1 MIDPSQEMTDALRE
15 QWEWLRVT
23 LSSIGD
29 AVITT
34 DTHGCVTFLNPVA
47 QALTGW
53 TQEEAA
59 GKSLNLVF
67 KIINEENR
75 LPVEDPA
82 AKALREGVVVDLAKH
97 TLLIAKDGTERP
109 VEDSAAPIRNAKGNV
124 SGAVLVFRDATER
137 RRQEQHVQDALTYA
151 DNIIATM
158 REPFLVLDEGLRV
171 KTANRSFYRTF
182 HVSQEETEGCLIYDL
197 GAGQWDNPSLR
208 NLLDEVLAGRH
219 AVSDCHVEHDFP
231 EIGKRIMLL
240 NARHFESINSQS
252 GLILLAIEDITERR
266 KAEIAVQTSEV
277 QYRRLFQN
285 AQDGILV
292 LDAITLEIIDA
303 NRFITELLGYSRDE
317 LLGKE
322 LWEIGFFGDKLASQT
337 VYQELQE
344 RGYVRYEHLPLE
356 TKNGESAEV
365 EFISNLYLVDDRA
378 VAQCNI
384 RDISERS
391 RLERKL
397 QEQAD
402 ALADLQRRKDEFLAM
417 LSHELRNPLAPIS
430 NAVHLLRLQQD
441 EDPVQQQARA
451 IIERQVIQLTRLVDD
466 LMDVSRITTGRIQ
479 LRHAAI
485 TMNDVVE
492 HAVETARPLVD
503 QRKHELRVALSP
515 QPIWLNADAARL
527 EQVIVNLLTN
537 AAKYTDEGGQIW
549 LTVLR
554 EGGDCVI
561 RLRDTGVG
569 ITPELLPRIFD
580 LFTQAEPS
588 LDRSRG
594 GLGIGLALVQR
605 LVEMHGGR
613 IDVRS
618 VLGQGSEFTVRLPA
632 VLSPAPSRPS
642 VRTEMA
648 KPASHV
654 LRVLVV
660 DDNVD
665 TAESLVLLVKLL
677 GHNVRMAHDGLVAL
691 QSAIDYQ
698 PNVVLLDIGLPGL
711 TGYEVASRIREQA
724 TLNGVLLVAVTGY
737 GQESDRQLAL
747 QAGFDHHLVKPID
760 FEKVRQILAGASAD
774 DLMGEPHVLS

>member
-1 MIDPSQEMTDALRE
+1 MIDRTQEIAEALRE
-15 QWEWLRVT
+15 QREWLRVT

-34 DTHGCVTFLNPVA
+34 DIYGKVTFLNPVA
-47 QALTGW
+47 QSLTGW
-53 TQEEAA
+53 TEEDAV
-59 GKSLNLVF
+59 GKSLDIVF
-67 KIINEENR
+67 KIVDEETR
-75 LPVEDPA
+75 LPVDDPA

-109 VEDSAAPIRNAKGNV
+109 VADRAAPIRNGKGNV
-124 SGAVLVFRDATER
+124 AGAVLVFRDATES

-158 REPFLVLDEGLRV
+158 REPFLVLDEDLRV
-171 KTANRSFYRTF
+171 KTANRSFYQTF

-197 GAGQWDNPSLR
+197 GAGQWNNPDLR
-208 NLLDEVLAGRH
+208 TLLDEVLAGRH

-240 NARHFESINSQS
+240 NARHFESIKSQS
-252 GLILLAIEDITERR
+252 GLILLAIEDITVRR

-322 LWEIGFFGDKLASQT
+322 LWEIGFFGDKQASQA

-365 EFISNLYLVDDRA
+365 EFISNLYLVDDLA
-378 VAQCNI
+378 VVQCNI

-391 RLERKL
+391 RMERKL
-397 QEQAD
+397 QEQAE

-441 EDPVQQQARA
+441 EDSIQQRARA
-451 IIERQVIQLTRLVDD
+451 IIERQVTQLTRLVDD
-466 LMDVSRITTGRIQ
+466 LMDVSRITTGRIL
-479 LRHAAI
+479 LRNERI
-485 TMNDVVE
+485 TINDVVE
-492 HAVETARPLVD
+492 HAVETTRPLVE
-503 QRKHELRVALSP
+503 QRKHELNVSLSP
-515 QPIWLNADAARL
+515 LPIWLDADAARL

-537 AAKYTDEGGQIW
+537 AAKYTDEGGHIW

-554 EGGDCVI
+554 EGDECVM

-580 LFTQAEPS
+580 LFTQAERS

-613 IDVRS
+613 VDVHS
-618 VLGQGSEFTVRLPA
+618 ALTEGSEFVVRLPT
-632 VLSPAPSRPS
+632 VPSPASPSSSIRPETVKS
-642 VRTEMA
+642 DGSM
-648 KPASHV
+648 

-665 TAESLVLLVKLL
+665 TAESLALLVKLL
-677 GHNVRMAHDGLVAL
+677 GHNVRMAHDGPAAL
-691 QSAIDYQ
+691 QAAIDYL

-711 TGYEVASRIREQA
+711 TGYEVASQIRQQA
-724 TLNGVLLVAVTGY
+724 ILNGVVLAAVTGY
-737 GQESDRQLAL
+737 GRESDRLLAME
-747 QAGFDHHLVKPID
+747 AGFDHHLVKPVD
-760 FEKVRQILAGASAD
+760 FETVQQILATAS
-774 DLMGEPHVLS
+774 GEDIIGTPQVVS

>member
-724 TLNGVLLVAVTGY
+724 SLNGILLVAVTGY
-737 GQESDRQLAL
+737 GQESDRLLAL

-760 FEKVRQILAGASAD
+760 FEKVRQILAAASAD
-774 DLMGEPHVLS
+774 DVMGTPQVVS

>member
-1 MIDPSQEMTDALRE
+1 MIDRTQEIAEALRE

-34 DTHGCVTFLNPVA
+34 DISGNVTFLNPVA
-47 QALTGW
+47 QSLTGW
-53 TQEEAA
+53 TQEDAV
-59 GKSLNLVF
+59 GKSLDVVF
-67 KIINEENR
+67 KIINEETR

-124 SGAVLVFRDATER
+124 AGAALVFRDATER

-158 REPFLVLDEGLRV
+158 REPFLVLDEDLRV
-171 KTANRSFYRTF
+171 KTANRSFYQTF

-197 GAGQWDNPSLR
+197 GAGQWNNPGLR
-208 NLLDEVLAGRH
+208 TLLDEVLAGRH
-219 AVSDCHVEHDFP
+219 AVSDCNVEHDFP

-240 NARHFESINSQS
+240 NARHFESIKSQS

-322 LWEIGFFGDKLASQT
+322 LWEIGFFGDKQASQA

-391 RLERKL
+391 RMERKL
-397 QEQAD
+397 HEQAE

-430 NAVHLLRLQQD
+430 SAVHLLRLQQD
-441 EDPVQQQARA
+441 ENSIQQQARA
-451 IIERQVIQLTRLVDD
+451 IIERQVTQLTRLVDD
-466 LMDVSRITTGRIQ
+466 LMDVSRITTGRIL
-479 LRHAAI
+479 LRNERIA
-485 TMNDVVE
+485 MNDVVE
-492 HAVETARPLVD
+492 HAVETTRPLVE
-503 QRKHELRVALSP
+503 QRKHELSVSLSP
-515 QPIWLNADAARL
+515 LPIWLNADAARL

-537 AAKYTDEGGQIW
+537 AAKYTDEGGHIW

-554 EGGDCVI
+554 EGDECVI

-580 LFTQAEPS
+580 MFTQAERS

-613 IDVRS
+613 VDVHS
-618 VLGQGSEFTVRLPA
+618 VLTQGSEFVVRLPA
-632 VLSPAPSRPS
+632 VPSPTSPLSSIRPEA
-642 VRTEMA
+642 V
-648 KPASHV
+648 KPAAGI

-665 TAESLVLLVKLL
+665 AAESLALLVKLL
-677 GHNVRMAHDGLVAL
+677 GHNVRMAHDGPAAL
-691 QSAIDYQ
+691 QAAIDYL

-711 TGYEVASRIREQA
+711 TGYEVASEIRQQ
-724 TLNGVLLVAVTGY
+724 TVLNGVVLAAVTGY
-737 GQESDRQLAL
+737 GQESDRLLAME
-747 QAGFDHHLVKPID
+747 AGFDHHLVKPVD
-760 FEKVRQILAGASAD
+760 FETVQQILATAS
-774 DLMGEPHVLS
+774 GEDIIGTPQVVS

>member
-1 MIDPSQEMTDALRE
+1 MIDPTQEMTDALRE

>member
-1 MIDPSQEMTDALRE
+1 MIDPSQEMTEALRE

-34 DTHGCVTFLNPVA
+34 DTNGHVTFLNPVA
-47 QALTGW
+47 QDLTGW
-53 TQEEAA
+53 TQEQAA
-59 GKSLNLVF
+59 GKSLDLVF
-67 KIINEENR
+67 NIINEETR

-124 SGAVLVFRDATER
+124 SGAVLVFRDATDR
-137 RRQEQHVQDALTYA
+137 RRQEQVVQDALTYA

-208 NLLDEVLAGRH
+208 TLLDEVLAGRH

-397 QEQAD
+397 QEQAE

-441 EDPVQQQARA
+441 EDPVQRQARA
-451 IIERQVIQLTRLVDD
+451 IIERQVIQLTRLIDD

-492 HAVETARPLVD
+492 HAVETARPLMD

-580 LFTQAEPS
+580 LFTQDEPS

-594 GLGIGLALVQR
+594 GLGIGLAPPCVR
-605 LVEMHGGR
+605 LV
-613 IDVRS
+613 VA
-618 VLGQGSEFTVRLPA
+618 SEF
-632 VLSPAPSRPS
+632 S
-642 VRTEMA
+642 
-648 KPASHV
+648 
-654 LRVLVV
+654 
-660 DDNVD
+660 
-665 TAESLVLLVKLL
+665 
-677 GHNVRMAHDGLVAL
+677 
-691 QSAIDYQ
+691 
-698 PNVVLLDIGLPGL
+698 
-711 TGYEVASRIREQA
+711 
-724 TLNGVLLVAVTGY
+724 
-737 GQESDRQLAL
+737 
-747 QAGFDHHLVKPID
+747 
-760 FEKVRQILAGASAD
+760 
-774 DLMGEPHVLS
+774 